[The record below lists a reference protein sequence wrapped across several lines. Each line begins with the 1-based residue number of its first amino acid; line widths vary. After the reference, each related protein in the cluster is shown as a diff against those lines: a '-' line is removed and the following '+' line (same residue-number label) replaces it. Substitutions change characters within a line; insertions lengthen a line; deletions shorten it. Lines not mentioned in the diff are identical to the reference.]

1 MRMEITVKACEYL
14 LMIPQN
20 ETFNGSW
27 NYEPRF
33 CTESGFRQHYVDEG
47 EGEVVVCLHGEPTW
61 GYLYRNMIDPL
72 AEEFRVIVPDHM
84 GFGKSETPQDRNYTL
99 KSHTEN
105 LSRLIESLD
114 LDNITFVMQDWG
126 GPIGTAYTV
135 RNPERV
141 SRLVYMNTLAGYGR
155 VPDDIQKIQ
164 DSRWFKWIG
173 EGLENG
179 RTEAVLRNAGSTVV
193 SIMKLLGVSSEVID
207 QTWIDAYSSP
217 FPDYESSIGAYEF
230 PIDAFLGRI
239 GEYVLEGLQGVEDLT
254 SKPAILLEGLE
265 DYAIP
270 PEFAMADFM
279 SLWPSSPVIKLPG
292 VGHFCQEDA
301 PEILVASILQFLKSN
316 PIE

>member
-1 MRMEITVKACEYL
+1 
-14 LMIPQN
+14 MIPQN

-27 NYEPRF
+27 NYEPKF

-72 AEEFRVIVPDHM
+72 AEEFRVVVPDHM
-84 GFGKSETPQDRNYTL
+84 GFGKSETPQDRDYTL

-114 LDNITFVMQDWG
+114 LNNITFVMQDWG

-135 RNPERV
+135 RTPERV

-193 SIMKLLGVSSEVID
+193 SIMKLLGVSSKVID
-207 QTWIDAYSSP
+207 QTWIEAYSSP

-230 PIDAFLGRI
+230 PIDAYLGRI

-301 PEILVASILQFLKSN
+301 PEILVASILQFLKNN
-316 PIE
+316 PIK

>member
-1 MRMEITVKACEYL
+1 
-14 LMIPQN
+14 MIPQN

-27 NYEPRF
+27 NYEPKF

-72 AEEFRVIVPDHM
+72 AEEFRVVVPDHM
-84 GFGKSETPQDRNYTL
+84 GFGKSETPQDRDYTL

-135 RNPERV
+135 RTPERV

-155 VPDDIQKIQ
+155 VPDDIQNIQ

-193 SIMKLLGVSSEVID
+193 SIMKLLGVSSKVID
-207 QTWIDAYSSP
+207 QTWIEAYSSP

-230 PIDAFLGRI
+230 PIDAYLGRI

-301 PEILVASILQFLKSN
+301 PEILVASILQFLKNN
-316 PIE
+316 PIK

>member
-1 MRMEITVKACEYL
+1 
-14 LMIPQN
+14 MIPQN

-27 NYEPRF
+27 NYEPKF

-72 AEEFRVIVPDHM
+72 AEEFRVVVPDHM
-84 GFGKSETPQDRNYTL
+84 GFGKSETPQDRDYTL

-193 SIMKLLGVSSEVID
+193 SIMKLLGVSSKVID
-207 QTWIDAYSSP
+207 QTWIEAYSSP

-230 PIDAFLGRI
+230 PIDAYLGRI

-316 PIE
+316 PIK

>member
-1 MRMEITVKACEYL
+1 
-14 LMIPQN
+14 MIPQN

-27 NYEPRF
+27 NYEPKF

-72 AEEFRVIVPDHM
+72 AEEFRVVVPDHM
-84 GFGKSETPQDRNYTL
+84 GFGKSETPQDRDYTL

-105 LSRLIESLD
+105 LSRLIESLG

-155 VPDDIQKIQ
+155 VPDNIQKIQ

-193 SIMKLLGVSSEVID
+193 SIMKLLGVSSKVID
-207 QTWIDAYSSP
+207 QTWIEAYSSP
-217 FPDYESSIGAYEF
+217 FPDYQSSIGAYEF
-230 PIDAFLGRI
+230 PIDAYLGRI

-270 PEFAMADFM
+270 PEFAIADFM

-301 PEILVASILQFLKSN
+301 PEILIASILQFLKSN
-316 PIE
+316 PIK

>member
-1 MRMEITVKACEYL
+1 
-14 LMIPQN
+14 MIPQN

-27 NYEPRF
+27 NYEPKF

-72 AEEFRVIVPDHM
+72 AEEFRVVVPDHM
-84 GFGKSETPQDRNYTL
+84 GFGKSETPQDRDYTL

-105 LSRLIESLD
+105 LSRLIESLG

-155 VPDDIQKIQ
+155 VPDHIQKIQ

-193 SIMKLLGVSSEVID
+193 SIMKLLGVSSKVID
-207 QTWIDAYSSP
+207 QTWIEAYSSP
-217 FPDYESSIGAYEF
+217 FPDYQSSIGAYEF
-230 PIDAFLGRI
+230 PIDAYLGRI

-270 PEFAMADFM
+270 PEFAIADFM

-301 PEILVASILQFLKSN
+301 PEILIASILQFLKSN
-316 PIE
+316 PIK

>member
-1 MRMEITVKACEYL
+1 
-14 LMIPQN
+14 MIPQN

-27 NYEPRF
+27 NYEPKF

-72 AEEFRVIVPDHM
+72 AEEFRVVVPDHM
-84 GFGKSETPQDRNYTL
+84 GFGKSETPQDRDYTL

-155 VPDDIQKIQ
+155 VPDDVQKIQ

-193 SIMKLLGVSSEVID
+193 SIMKLLGVSSKVID
-207 QTWIDAYSSP
+207 QTWIEAYSSP

-230 PIDAFLGRI
+230 PIDAYLGRI

-301 PEILVASILQFLKSN
+301 PEILVASILQFLKNN
-316 PIE
+316 PIK

>member
-1 MRMEITVKACEYL
+1 
-14 LMIPQN
+14 MIPQN

-27 NYEPRF
+27 NYEPKF

-72 AEEFRVIVPDHM
+72 AEEFRVVVPDHM
-84 GFGKSETPQDRNYTL
+84 GFGKSETPQDRDYTL

-193 SIMKLLGVSSEVID
+193 SIMKLLGVSSKVID
-207 QTWIDAYSSP
+207 QTWIEAYSSP

-230 PIDAFLGRI
+230 PIDAYLGRI

>member
-1 MRMEITVKACEYL
+1 
-14 LMIPQN
+14 MIPQN

-27 NYEPRF
+27 NYEPKF

-72 AEEFRVIVPDHM
+72 AEEFRVVVPDHM
-84 GFGKSETPQDRNYTL
+84 GFGKSETPQDRDYTL

-193 SIMKLLGVSSEVID
+193 SIMKLLGVSSKVID
-207 QTWIDAYSSP
+207 QTWIEAYSSP

-230 PIDAFLGRI
+230 PIDAYLGRI

-301 PEILVASILQFLKSN
+301 PEILVASILQFLKNN
-316 PIE
+316 PIK

>member
-1 MRMEITVKACEYL
+1 
-14 LMIPQN
+14 MIPQN

-27 NYEPRF
+27 NYEPKF

-72 AEEFRVIVPDHM
+72 AEEFRVVVPDHM
-84 GFGKSETPQDRNYTL
+84 GFGKSETPQDRDYTL

-193 SIMKLLGVSSEVID
+193 SIMKLLGVSSKVID
-207 QTWIDAYSSP
+207 QTWIEAYSSP
-217 FPDYESSIGAYEF
+217 FPDYKSSIGAYEF
-230 PIDAFLGRI
+230 PIDAYLGRI

-301 PEILVASILQFLKSN
+301 PEILVASILQFLKNN
-316 PIE
+316 PIK